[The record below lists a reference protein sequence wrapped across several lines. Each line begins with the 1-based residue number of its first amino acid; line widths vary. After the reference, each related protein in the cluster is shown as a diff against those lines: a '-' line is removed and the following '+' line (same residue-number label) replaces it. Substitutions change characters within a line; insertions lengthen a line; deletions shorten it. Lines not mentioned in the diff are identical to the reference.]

1 MGASSSNE
9 ISEYQENHTKIEAK
23 TEQKYIEQEKTKI
36 ENISGIFR
44 EEEIAL
50 INQKKLK
57 IAQSKSV
64 ENNKNIIYPL
74 YQKIKVD
81 LSNQAKTVT
90 NYMVLYVPKDY
101 SQLKSMKYI
110 YHLIYNNTNFTFKE
124 KYNLVSSSPKTTTG
138 YGYLPREDDEV
149 MENLPCISANIE
161 FIITEK
167 DIKNE
172 FITLTTT
179 YTFDFES
186 FYGLHEFNISFGK
199 ENKNFDVPKSALFI
213 INDDYII
220 DNGSNNKLEE
230 SNSVNKNKELFL
242 FNNNSFEMHIKDK
255 NPKIDIRNEVNEEL
269 LLNFS
274 DKDIEL
280 INFTLNLRKWK
291 FGCDNFIYLKT
302 IHNIKNN
309 KNYIKLYYVVF
320 SPTLYGKDGMG
331 VEHYFGEDGQELIII
346 KEFKINGIK
355 VKKGEEAEDN
365 IENKFGYYGYFI
377 SDEYQ
382 HKFEHSFRNT
392 FSICELDCES
402 NENINYFLLD
412 FTNFIS
418 GLNFDFGSSFSY
430 EILLNGNSIK
440 FSDKNF
446 KYQIKNDKIIFDGY
460 LDDYDEQ
467 KYIEIAKKTDKP
479 KYYLELSNEDRRSEW
494 KYMRKDDLIPYKME
508 LI

>member
-1 MGASSSNE
+1 MGASSSQE
-9 ISEYQENHTKIEAK
+9 ITKQQENHTKIEAK
-23 TEQKYIEQEKTKI
+23 PEQKSIEQDNTKI
-36 ENISGIFR
+36 ENISNIFR
-44 EEEIAL
+44 EKEITL
-50 INQKKLK
+50 INQRKLE
-57 IAQSKSV
+57 IAKDKSV
-64 ENNKNIIYPL
+64 EKNKNKIYPL

-81 LSNQAKTVT
+81 LSKKEKTLT

-110 YHLIYNNTNFTFKE
+110 YHIKYNNTIFTLKE
-124 KYNLVSSSPKTTTG
+124 TYNLVSYNPKTTTG
-138 YGYLPREDDEV
+138 YGYLPRDDDEV
-149 MENLPCISANIE
+149 EGKIPCISANIE
-161 FIITEK
+161 FNITEK

-172 FITLTTT
+172 FIILTTT
-179 YTFDFES
+179 YIFDFET
-186 FYGLHEFNISFGK
+186 FYGLHEFEFFFDK
-199 ENKNFDVPKSALFI
+199 ENKNLVIPKSALFI

-220 DNGSNNKLEE
+220 DNESTNKLEE
-230 SNSVNKNKELFL
+230 SNSLNKNELFL
-242 FNNNSFEMHIKDK
+242 FNSNYITMSIKDK

-291 FGCDNFIYLKT
+291 FGCDNFIYLKA

-309 KNYIKLYYVVF
+309 KDYIKLYYVVF
-320 SPTLYGKDGMG
+320 SPTLYGKDDMG
-331 VEHYFGEDGQELIII
+331 VGGYFGEDGQELIII

-365 IENKFGYYGYFI
+365 LENNFGYYGYYT

-382 HKFEHSFRNT
+382 HEFCHTFRKT

-402 NENINYFLLD
+402 NENVNYFLLN
-412 FTNFIS
+412 FTNYIS
-418 GLNFDFGSSFSY
+418 GLNFDFGSSFYY
-430 EILLNGNSIK
+430 EIILNGNSIK
-440 FSDKNF
+440 FSNKNF

-467 KYIEIAKKTDKP
+467 KYIEIAKKTDNP
-479 KYYLELSNEDRRSEW
+479 NDYLEKSNEDKCIEW
-494 KYMRKDDLIPYKME
+494 KFMRKDDLIPYKLE

>member
-1 MGASSSNE
+1 
-9 ISEYQENHTKIEAK
+9 
-23 TEQKYIEQEKTKI
+23 
-36 ENISGIFR
+36 
-44 EEEIAL
+44 
-50 INQKKLK
+50 
-57 IAQSKSV
+57 
-64 ENNKNIIYPL
+64 
-74 YQKIKVD
+74 
-81 LSNQAKTVT
+81 
-90 NYMVLYVPKDY
+90 
-101 SQLKSMKYI
+101 
-110 YHLIYNNTNFTFKE
+110 
-124 KYNLVSSSPKTTTG
+124 
-138 YGYLPREDDEV
+138 
-149 MENLPCISANIE
+149 
-161 FIITEK
+161 
-167 DIKNE
+167 
-172 FITLTTT
+172 
-179 YTFDFES
+179 
-186 FYGLHEFNISFGK
+186 
-199 ENKNFDVPKSALFI
+199 
-213 INDDYII
+213 
-220 DNGSNNKLEE
+220 
-230 SNSVNKNKELFL
+230 
-242 FNNNSFEMHIKDK
+242 
-255 NPKIDIRNEVNEEL
+255 
-269 LLNFS
+269 
-274 DKDIEL
+274 
-280 INFTLNLRKWK
+280 
-291 FGCDNFIYLKT
+291 
-302 IHNIKNN
+302 
-309 KNYIKLYYVVF
+309 
-320 SPTLYGKDGMG
+320 MG

-418 GLNFDFGSSFSY
+418 GFNFDFGSSFSY

-479 KYYLELSNEDRRSEW
+479 KYYLELSNEDRLSEW